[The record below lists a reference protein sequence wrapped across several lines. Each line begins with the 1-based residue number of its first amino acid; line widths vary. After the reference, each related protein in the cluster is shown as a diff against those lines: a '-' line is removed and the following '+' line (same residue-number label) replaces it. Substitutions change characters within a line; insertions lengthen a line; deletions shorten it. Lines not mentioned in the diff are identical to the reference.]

1 MTHPTF
7 AFHSLARMTRIARV
21 SRPLLVALPA
31 VVLAA
36 GLHHPASAQQS
47 ASAAPSA
54 TLLEEVVVTAR
65 KREESAQDVPLPIT
79 AYGAEQ
85 IDALKV
91 RDLTSL
97 AVGIPNVALDDIGT
111 IKGVANFSIRGLGVN
126 SSIPSIDP
134 TVGVFVDGV
143 YMGVNY
149 GILFDTFDLES
160 IEVLRGPQGT
170 LFGRNVTGGA
180 ILLNSKKPG
189 PERESVIK
197 TAVDRGDDGGHDGLN
212 RYLMGSTSGPISK
225 TVNAKITAYYNDD
238 DGWFENDFNG
248 DNFGELEQVMFRP
261 SLVWTPNDDVELYV
275 KYENM
280 DIKSDGPA
288 AQSHTNGS
296 GTPGTPNNYDRNSHK
311 FSIDTEGFLEAESD
325 LFSAQ
330 LDWRAHGGT
339 FTNIFGWKDYE
350 HSSLSDIDAQPLNL
364 FDAPI
369 DLETDQFSNELRW
382 NGLLANDRLNF
393 TAGLFYFTQ
402 DISYAE
408 RRILSTEHAPA
419 PLLGAPPAPPVEQ
432 FILDG
437 GGEYEVE
444 TTALFLAGDY
454 DMNNA
459 WTLNLGIRY
468 TEEKKDAKIASL
480 INNRTFFSD
489 AEDPTSTIAAG
500 GGDNRCNVVDGTCG
514 FDFDDDD
521 DWNTWSPKI
530 GITRHLDSG
539 GLVYAHW
546 ARGYRSGGYNLRNT
560 ASRDDTRQ
568 DFIQVE
574 AFDEERT
581 DNFEIG
587 YKSDYARGRFNASIF
602 YNRIEDMQRELNMPS
617 QGAGVVQIVRNTADA
632 RIVGIELEGIYKVT
646 DYFILNASVGAIDAE
661 YTEVKEDLNGDGNVD
676 GADEDL
682 DLPRAADLTWSLGF
696 NWDVE
701 IGGWGFMT
709 ARANYAYRDESAYTD
724 SNLGFINEQD
734 IVNAGLDFY
743 GNNGWTIGLY
753 GNNLLDEVKHGGDTQ
768 LPGFIGVQA
777 NMLGG
782 TFSPLAK
789 GRHYG
794 VEVKRDF

>member
-1 MTHPTF
+1 MTHPTL
-7 AFHSLARMTRIARV
+7 AFHPLARM

-31 VVLAA
+31 VLLAV

-47 ASAAPSA
+47 TSAAPSA

-212 RYLMGSTSGPISK
+212 RYLMGSTSGAISK

-248 DNFGELEQVMFRP
+248 ENFGELEQVMFRP

-288 AQSHTNGS
+288 AQSHRNRPGLTHTRNAD
-296 GTPGTPNNYDRNSHK
+296 GTIATTEVPVPATDGGGFSRNSHK
-311 FSIDTEGFLEAESD
+311 FSVDTEGFLEVESD
-325 LFSAQ
+325 LLSAQ
-330 LDWRAHGGT
+330 LDWRARGGK
-339 FTNIFGWKDYE
+339 FTNIFGWRDLEQYAV
-350 HSSLSDIDAQPLNL
+350 SDIDAQPDDL
-364 FDAPI
+364 FHAPI
-369 DLETDQFSNELRW
+369 DLEADQWSNELRW
-382 NGLLANDRLNF
+382 NGLLMNDRLNF

-402 DISYAE
+402 DITYAE
-408 RRILSTEHAPA
+408 RRVLNTDGAALPASAINPMLPGTLVGQIL
-419 PLLGAPPAPPVEQ
+419 
-432 FILDG
+432 LDG

-444 TTALFLAGDY
+444 TTALFVAGDY
-454 DMNNA
+454 DLNDA

-468 TEEKKDAKIASL
+468 TAEEKDAKIASL
-480 INNRTFFSD
+480 IDNPTFIERMPINT
-489 AEDPTSTIAAG
+489 AIC
-500 GGDNRCNVVDGTCG
+500 GGDNRCNVVDGTC
-514 FDFDDDD
+514 
-521 DWNTWSPKI
+521 
-530 GITRHLDSG
+530 
-539 GLVYAHW
+539 A
-546 ARGYRSGGYNLRNT
+546 
-560 ASRDDTRQ
+560 
-568 DFIQVE
+568 
-574 AFDEERT
+574 
-581 DNFEIG
+581 
-587 YKSDYARGRFNASIF
+587 
-602 YNRIEDMQRELNMPS
+602 
-617 QGAGVVQIVRNTADA
+617 
-632 RIVGIELEGIYKVT
+632 
-646 DYFILNASVGAIDAE
+646 ASV
-661 YTEVKEDLNGDGNVD
+661 
-676 GADEDL
+676 
-682 DLPRAADLTWSLGF
+682 
-696 NWDVE
+696 
-701 IGGWGFMT
+701 
-709 ARANYAYRDESAYTD
+709 
-724 SNLGFINEQD
+724 
-734 IVNAGLDFY
+734 
-743 GNNGWTIGLY
+743 
-753 GNNLLDEVKHGGDTQ
+753 
-768 LPGFIGVQA
+768 
-777 NMLGG
+777 
-782 TFSPLAK
+782 
-789 GRHYG
+789 
-794 VEVKRDF
+794 